1 MSEHSPIDN
10 NYKIKIVNI
19 YEMIMFLNGKKEK
32 NIEIF
37 NYIKPFL
44 SSNEQ
49 KLQFKSI
56 WEARYINE
64 RISYKKLYLL
74 ELVDEIFAYERDL
87 NENFI
92 SILLKDCI
100 MLSLN
105 DLYNSL
111 TTCKYKQRM
120 LDLLSKWGIDGV
132 YSEEEISYF
141 SIGFKYNL
149 TDAKYYSL
157 SDDVIKI
164 DNDEI
169 VEEYIKSYSLF
180 KSIDQINEKALG
192 DGCNSVFLKNLDEI
206 NLMINSEKEK
216 LSKEVYA
223 LSMIDE
229 LINNIKSL

>member
-32 NIEIF
+32 TVEIL

-49 KLQFKSI
+49 RLQLKSI
-56 WEARYINE
+56 WEARYIHE

-74 ELVDEIFAYERDL
+74 EFIDEIFTYERDL
-87 NENFI
+87 NQNFL
-92 SILLKDCI
+92 SILLKDSI

-105 DLYNSL
+105 DVYNSL
-111 TTCKYKQRM
+111 TTYKYKQRI
-120 LDLLSKWGIDGV
+120 LDLISKWGIDGV

-164 DNDEI
+164 DNDEN

-180 KSIDQINEKALG
+180 KSIDKINEKAVG
-192 DGCNSVFLKNLDEI
+192 DGCNSNYLKNIDEI

>member
-92 SILLKDCI
+92 SILLKDSI

-180 KSIDQINEKALG
+180 KSINQINEKAVG